1 MKNKWIIPV
10 VILGLSSLAACGQEE
25 AYEGVIVPDA
35 PVITTTTRATEPATT
50 KQTTV
55 KTKKTTKTTK
65 ATTTAA
71 TTTTTAAA
79 TTKAEDDYVRYAE
92 DLSAEELHNV
102 NIFLS
107 NFAEQG
113 IEDYDSETTNVWERA
128 YFGYINTKINDRG
141 TYDKFVAQNDIVVP
155 LEYLSERSERFF
167 GKPITE
173 DEIKKTKNPYNS
185 VEIYYREGNFH
196 FTGGSGESYTYMA
209 CVHSVVDLTN
219 GSHSVKFTVYD
230 MSSLCS
236 ETVDAK
242 YYDMTSEQL
251 EKAGAKVSAYGVAI
265 ITDNKYNDKDTYI
278 LDSYYALPNA

>member
-25 AYEGVIVPDA
+25 PTESVIVPDA
-35 PVITTTTRATEPATT
+35 PVTVTTTIATEPATT
-50 KQTTV
+50 KRPPVRTQY
-55 KTKKTTKTTK
+55 TTK
-65 ATTTAA
+65 ATTTS
-71 TTTTTAAA
+71 TTTTTTTAA

-113 IEDYDSETTNVWERA
+113 IEGYDSETPSVCERA
-128 YFGYINTKINDRG
+128 YFGYINTKINDPD
-141 TYDKFVAQNDIVVP
+141 TYAGFVAQNDIVVP
-155 LEYLSERSERFF
+155 IEYLSERSERFF

-209 CVHSVVDLTN
+209 SVHSVEDLTN
-219 GSHSVKFTVYD
+219 GSHSVKFEIYD
-230 MSSLCS
+230 MSSLCQ

-251 EKAGAKVSAYGVAI
+251 EKAGAALFGYGVAI
-265 ITDNKYNDKDTYI
+265 ITDNRYNGKDTYI
-278 LDSYYALPNA
+278 LDTYYALPNA